1 MELCGC
7 DDSNNVYFLYPT
19 DYYRT
24 LYLILA
30 GTARGWFWSV
40 LECPHANTKSQGMAH
55 HLKQLPVCNAHSSYV
70 FEVDVNSNSR
80 DHAMSLSDDTF
91 QHGIFSSLS
100 LMDLIIFPLLTWQ

>member
-1 MELCGC
+1 VTIATMYISYTRQITIAPCT
-7 DDSNNVYFLYPT
+7 S
-19 DYYRT
+19 
-24 LYLILA
+24 
-30 GTARGWFWSV
+30 FW
-40 LECPHANTKSQGMAH
+40 LGQRGMAH